1 MRIEASL
8 LLAFSVFANY
18 QAYSADAIIVQDT
31 QQTISDSLTYNAK
44 RLKELKD
51 SLYLRGI
58 NYDVLENAFSSPEFE
73 VIKEKIDISHSNSFE
88 SKVVR
93 KEMTLEEYMARHD
106 VNLKITRGNKFM
118 AENERQLLLAQERY
132 SVPKEYI
139 TAIIGM
145 ETAFL
150 PFKYL
155 GNFKVFNVFASKFIF
170 AKSEKRSIDELV
182 SLFSLSSRL
191 DRNVLSF
198 KGSYAGA
205 MGYGQFLPSS
215 AVRYFVSSKD
225 SSEIDIASIDDN
237 IHSIANYLVK
247 NGWTGNSEDE
257 YSALYRY
264 NRSDAYVK
272 SVIYIAEHLK
282 NVAKADTL
290 KEK

>member
-1 MRIEASL
+1 MKINTPL

-18 QAYSADAIIVQDT
+18 QTNLADTISTEQDT
-31 QQTISDSLTYNAK
+31 QNTYVTDSSDILYKIK
-44 RLKELKD
+44 RIKDLKD
-51 SLYLRGI
+51 SLYFRGI
-58 NYDVLENAFSSPEFE
+58 DYQILENTFSNNEFE
-73 VIKEKIDISHSNSFE
+73 VIQDKIDISHSNSFE

-106 VNLKITRGNKFM
+106 VNLKIARGNKFI
-118 AENERQLLLAQERY
+118 AENEKQLMLAQERY

-155 GNFKVFNVFASKFIF
+155 GNFTVFNVFASRFIF
-170 AKSEKRSIDELV
+170 AKAEKRSIDELV
-182 SLFSLSSRL
+182 SLFQLAFKTRK
-191 DRNVLSF
+191 NVLSF

-215 AVRYFVSSKD
+215 VNAYFISSKGD
-225 SSEIDIASIDDN
+225 SSEIELNSIDDN
-237 IHSIANYLVK
+237 IHSIANYLKK
-247 NGWTGNSEDE
+247 NGWTSADA
-257 YSALYRY
+257 YAALYKY

-282 NVAKADTL
+282 KS
-290 KEK
+290 E